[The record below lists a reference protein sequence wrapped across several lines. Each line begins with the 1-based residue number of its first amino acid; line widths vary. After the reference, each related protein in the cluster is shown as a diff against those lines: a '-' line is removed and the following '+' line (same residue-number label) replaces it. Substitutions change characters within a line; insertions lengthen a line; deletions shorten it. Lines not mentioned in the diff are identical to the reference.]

1 MRGTLGGRPAG
12 TAVAACAVAGSAGA
26 TAQGHVRWRPRVP
39 DRQAVMNPQTE
50 SPVQVRVEFVA
61 LDDPE
66 GQVLE
71 ERQLAAIKEVLAWL
85 NQNPEQ
91 SQQEPPV
98 RRAA

>member
-1 MRGTLGGRPAG
+1 
-12 TAVAACAVAGSAGA
+12 
-26 TAQGHVRWRPRVP
+26 
-39 DRQAVMNPQTE
+39 MNPQTE